1 MKIETQMFG
10 SVEIEDEKVFTFKDG
25 LLGFEELKR
34 FVLIEAEEL
43 KPLAWL
49 VSVDEPEVAFPLA
62 DARYFVDKYEV
73 AITRDDRESLD
84 VTGDDEVA
92 IYTIVSLPTKEK
104 PLTANL
110 RGPVVINMS
119 SRLGRQVV
127 LRDERYS
134 HRQSSLAEQAGVA
147 AT

>member
-10 SVEIEDEKVFTFKDG
+10 TVEVDAEKVLSFEDG
-25 LLGFEELKR
+25 LLGFETHTR
-34 FVLIEAEEL
+34 FVLVEAEEL

-49 VSVDEPEVAFPLA
+49 VAVDEPDIAFPLA
-62 DARYFVDKYEV
+62 DARYFVKEYEV
-73 AITRDDRESLD
+73 GITQDDREALD
-84 VTGDDEVA
+84 VTKDAEVA
-92 IYTIVSLPTKEK
+92 IYTIVSLPTDEK

-110 RGPVVINMS
+110 RGPVVINFS
-119 SRLGRQVV
+119 SQLGRQVV

-134 HRQSSLAEQAGVA
+134 HRQPSLADAGVA